1 MGFEDNNPHRNDDNH
16 DDIIDKGPGGRQ
28 LVRSLGA
35 ADVCDRLVC
44 TSWRKS
50 PVAACQVLRGEH
62 VSLMLLDILENIE
75 TAGPQM

>member
-1 MGFEDNNPHRNDDNH
+1 MGFEDHKHGRNDDNH

-28 LVRSLGA
+28 WVRSMGA

-44 TSWRKS
+44 RSWRKS

-62 VSLMLLDILENIE
+62 VSLMLLNIIQNIE